1 MEIIIRS
8 RENGWETERRL
19 ELPEDAGLVKSIL
32 RTLGDP
38 AKRNALWGEEEQG
51 SEGSPVR
58 EDGATEADFVTT
70 KRRMDPPKLAGRA
83 TENQVEEQPAEE
95 APATVPEQP
104 AHADPPAHVERITFE
119 TGYRGF
125 LILTCGA
132 CGKSYTIN
140 AREPVTE
147 TACKACGHVTA
158 LKEMA
163 AVEMCCPD
171 CGKTWRYKTNS
182 EQADVSARCIS
193 CGAVMVSEWDRK
205 LRRYVPQKLKREDD

>member
-8 RENGWETERRL
+8 RENGWETERRM

-32 RTLGDP
+32 R
-38 AKRNALWGEEEQG
+38 
-51 SEGSPVR
+51 SV
-58 EDGATEADFVTT
+58 
-70 KRRMDPPKLAGRA
+70 KRRVGPPKLAGGGV
-83 TENQVEEQPAEE
+83 TENPVEEQPAAE
-95 APATVPEQP
+95 APDTVPEQL
-104 AHADPPAHVERITFE
+104 AHVDPPAHVERITFE

-125 LILTCGA
+125 LILNCKA
-132 CGKSYTIN
+132 CGKSYTVN

-147 TACKACGHVTA
+147 TTCKACGHVTA
-158 LKEMA
+158 LEEMA

>member
-8 RENGWETERRL
+8 RENGWETERRM

-32 RTLGDP
+32 R
-38 AKRNALWGEEEQG
+38 
-51 SEGSPVR
+51 SV
-58 EDGATEADFVTT
+58 
-70 KRRMDPPKLAGRA
+70 KRRVGPPKLAGGV
-83 TENQVEEQPAEE
+83 TENPVEEQPAAE
-95 APATVPEQP
+95 APDTVPEQL
-104 AHADPPAHVERITFE
+104 AHVDPPAHVERITFE

-125 LILTCGA
+125 LILNCKA
-132 CGKSYTIN
+132 CGKSYTVN

-147 TACKACGHVTA
+147 TTCKACGHVTA
-158 LKEMA
+158 LEEMA

>member
-32 RTLGDP
+32 RTLG
-38 AKRNALWGEEEQG
+38 
-51 SEGSPVR
+51 
-58 EDGATEADFVTT
+58 
-70 KRRMDPPKLAGRA
+70 
-83 TENQVEEQPAEE
+83 
-95 APATVPEQP
+95 
-104 AHADPPAHVERITFE
+104 
-119 TGYRGF
+119 
-125 LILTCGA
+125 A

-158 LKEMA
+158 LEEMA

-182 EQADVSARCIS
+182 EQADVSARCVS

>member
-1 MEIIIRS
+1 MPGMRKEAGRDGEILTMEIIIRS
-8 RENGWETERRL
+8 RENGWETERRM

-32 RTLGDP
+32 R
-38 AKRNALWGEEEQG
+38 
-51 SEGSPVR
+51 SV
-58 EDGATEADFVTT
+58 
-70 KRRMDPPKLAGRA
+70 KRRVDPPNWRGGV
-83 TENQVEEQPAEE
+83 TENPVEEQPAAE
-95 APATVPEQP
+95 APDTVPEQP
-104 AHADPPAHVERITFE
+104 AHADPHAHVERITFE

-125 LILTCGA
+125 LILNCGA

-147 TACKACGHVTA
+147 TTCKACGHVTA
-158 LKEMA
+158 LEEMA

-205 LRRYVPQKLKREDD
+205 LRRYVPQKVKREDD

>member
-32 RTLGDP
+32 R
-38 AKRNALWGEEEQG
+38 
-51 SEGSPVR
+51 SV
-58 EDGATEADFVTT
+58 
-70 KRRMDPPKLAGRA
+70 KRRVDPPKLAGGV
-83 TENQVEEQPAEE
+83 TENKVEEQPAE
-95 APATVPEQP
+95 APDTVPERP
-104 AHADPPAHVERITFE
+104 APVDPSARVERATFE

-125 LILTCGA
+125 MILTCEA

-158 LKEMA
+158 LDGMA
-163 AVEMCCPD
+163 EVEMCCPS
-171 CGKTWRYKTNS
+171 CGRTWRYKTNS
-182 EQADVSARCIS
+182 EQADVSAHCIS

-205 LRRYVPQKLKREDD
+205 LRRYMPQKLKREDDVR

>member
-8 RENGWETERRL
+8 RENGWETERRM

-32 RTLGDP
+32 R
-38 AKRNALWGEEEQG
+38 
-51 SEGSPVR
+51 SV
-58 EDGATEADFVTT
+58 
-70 KRRMDPPKLAGRA
+70 KRRVDPPKLAGGGV
-83 TENQVEEQPAEE
+83 TENPVEEQPAEE

-125 LILTCGA
+125 LILTCEA
-132 CGKSYTIN
+132 CGKSYTVN

-147 TACKACGHVTA
+147 TTCKACGHVTA
-158 LKEMA
+158 LEEMA

-182 EQADVSARCIS
+182 EQADVSARCVS

-205 LRRYVPQKLKREDD
+205 LRRYMPQKLKREDD